1 MADEP
6 EQIEIEIDPIEK
18 DVKKDE
24 VEVVKAEETPQKAE
38 LLPEDGIE
46 ALKKQL
52 EDERAARIAAEKAAN
67 EAKQNAFKAQS
78 EVADTNLH
86 LINNAIDTVK
96 ANTQNL
102 KAAYSQAMAAGDYD
116 AAADI
121 QQTMAENS
129 AKLLQLEQ
137 GKQAME
143 QAPKQKAPDPVQ
155 SDPVEALASQLS
167 PRSAQWVRAHPEYA
181 RNPNLYR
188 KMIAAH
194 ELAMADVLTA
204 DTDDYFDSIELTLR
218 VRKEAAPAAD
228 ASADAAK
235 VTQRRTAPPAAPVS
249 RSGTAGTGSRSN
261 VVRLTSDERE
271 MAKMMGMT
279 DQEYAK
285 NKLALQREGKL
296 N

>member
-6 EQIEIEIDPIEK
+6 EQVEIEIDPPAAEA
-18 DVKKDE
+18 KKDE
-24 VEVVKAEETPQKAE
+24 IEIVKVEDSPKGAESTT
-38 LLPEDGIE
+38 EDGIE
-46 ALKKQL
+46 TLKRQL
-52 EDERAARIAAEKAAN
+52 EEERSARLAAERAAN
-67 EAKQNAFKAQS
+67 EAKQHAYKAQN

-86 LINNAIDTVK
+86 LISNAIESVRV
-96 ANTQNL
+96 NTQNL
-102 KAAYSQAMAAGDYD
+102 KAAYAQAMASGDYD
-116 AAADI
+116 SAADI

-137 GKQAME
+137 GKQALE
-143 QAPKQKAPDPVQ
+143 QAPKQQAPAPVA
-155 SDPVEALASQLS
+155 SDPVEALAAQLS

-194 ELAMADVLTA
+194 ELAVADGLAA
-204 DTDDYFDSIELTLR
+204 DSNDYFESIETTLR
-218 VRKEAAPAAD
+218 MRRDAPVSVD
-228 ASADAAK
+228 ATADAAK

-249 RSGTAGTGSRSN
+249 RSGTAGTGNRPN
-261 VVRLTSDERE
+261 VVRLNAEERD
-271 MAKMMGMT
+271 MAQRMGMT

>member
-1 MADEP
+1 MANEP
-6 EQIEIEIDPIEK
+6 EQVEIEIEQPAAAE
-18 DVKKDE
+18 KKDE
-24 VEVVKAEETPQKAE
+24 IEVVKVEESSKKDDLST
-38 LLPEDGIE
+38 EDGIE
-46 ALKKQL
+46 ALRRQL
-52 EDERAARIAAEKAAN
+52 EEERSARIAAENAAN
-67 EAKQNAFKAQS
+67 AAKQHAYKAQN

-86 LINNAIDTVK
+86 LINNAIESVK
-96 ANTQNL
+96 VNTQNL
-102 KAAYSQAMAAGDYD
+102 KAAYAQAMAAGDYD
-116 AAADI
+116 SAADI

-137 GKQAME
+137 GKQALE
-143 QAPKQKAPDPVQ
+143 EAPKPQAPAPVQ

-194 ELAMADVLTA
+194 ELAVADGLEA
-204 DTDDYFDSIELTLR
+204 DTNDYFDSIEATLR
-218 VRKEAAPAAD
+218 IRQNAAASSD

-249 RSGTAGTGSRSN
+249 RSGNAGTGNRPN

>member
-6 EQIEIEIDPIEK
+6 EQIEIEIDPTEK
-18 DVKKDE
+18 EVKKDE
-24 VEVVKAEETPQKAE
+24 VEVVKAEESPVKTETA
-38 LLPEDGIE
+38 PEDGIK

-52 EDERAARIAAEKAAN
+52 EEERSARIAAEKAAN
-67 EAKQNAFKAQS
+67 EAKQNAFRAQN

-86 LINNAIDTVK
+86 LINNAIDSVK
-96 ANTQNL
+96 ANTLNL
-102 KAAYSQAMAAGDYD
+102 KSAYAQAMAAGDYD
-116 AAADI
+116 SAADI

-137 GKQAME
+137 GKQALE
-143 QAPKQKAPDPVQ
+143 SSPKQKAPEPVQ

-167 PRSAQWVRAHPEYA
+167 SRSAQWVRAHPEYA

-194 ELAMADVLTA
+194 ELAMADGISP
-204 DTDDYFDSIELTLR
+204 DTDDYFDSIENTLR
-218 VRKEAAPAAD
+218 IRRDAPVQAEAT
-228 ASADAAK
+228 ADAAK

-249 RSGTAGTGSRSN
+249 RSGNAGTGNRPN
-261 VVRLTSDERE
+261 VVRLTKDERE
-271 MAKMMGMT
+271 MAQMMGMT